1 MENGFFLA
9 DYLKDKYLEKGK
21 RVSAKHEKEFKKA
34 NREKV
39 IDFLTALGLEKFL
52 NDFKKQTPK
61 GAGYWFFH
69 EEKNFIDSIINV
81 SKADKFKLIRERHY
95 ENLSDE
101 DAVALFEFVYEMF
114 VRRGYKSQKLN
125 DRIEGP

>member
-52 NDFKKQTPK
+52 NDFKNQKEQDIGFSMK
-61 GAGYWFFH
+61 
-69 EEKNFIDSIINV
+69 KRIL
-81 SKADKFKLIRERHY
+81 LI
-95 ENLSDE
+95 L
-101 DAVALFEFVYEMF
+101 
-114 VRRGYKSQKLN
+114 
-125 DRIEGP
+125 